1 MNSKEGITRTGG
13 GRDVQKLWVPIVL
26 IIGFVFGELI
36 SFGTTTQGPPG
47 PGGGASGSGPFGYFH
62 PFPTDPLFGYHI
74 VFTTIEMA
82 LLVSLVI
89 IYTRMYVETKAN
101 FALGLVAVL
110 GALLVQGLLSYP
122 ILDDLIG
129 QVSLGPG
136 FSSPAA
142 DLISICAYTVFLYI
156 SLE

>member
-1 MNSKEGITRTGG
+1 MNSKEEIVRTGG
-13 GRDVQKLWVPIVL
+13 GRHVQKLWVPIVL

-47 PGGGASGSGPFGYFH
+47 PGGSGPFGYFR
-62 PFPTDPLFGYHI
+62 PFPTDPLFGFHI

-101 FALGLVAVL
+101 FALGLVVVL

-142 DLISICAYTVFLYI
+142 DLISICAYAVFLYL